1 MKRLK
6 KDRRETRKKR
16 HPIVGVTLLCTLL
29 ASLCA
34 GMLAWFLLAQYEEGL
49 LDVCAV
55 QQDGYVQLV
64 LDQIRLRSGR
74 EGREG
79 VEEILSSM
87 DASSNKYWTFS
98 REQDMLFVKDVL
110 ETNKYKG
117 FTTATYYVSDS
128 ARRFLES
135 IRVDR
140 VSHAGISIEEKEYI
154 ASGAAFEY
162 QGDVYRLCLL
172 TNRSVLLDNN
182 LFLGAKTELCAL
194 GAGML
199 ILWIVGSALLAGKVR
214 RLQLR
219 GDQQDEA
226 VETLNQSLDRL
237 NKLFSQRDLHD
248 TRRNLWSKEALPAF
262 VAKLRAR
269 KAYPLSLA
277 LLRCSGEKA
286 VQELLE
292 TASVSLDRSVLRF
305 DLGGHVIGLLFVR
318 CDLERAL
325 DSVMSLLNR
334 DVSLEEF
341 LLLSSVTEE
350 RGHSAFSAAAGG
362 GGD

>member
-1 MKRLK
+1 MEK
-6 KDRRETRKKR
+6 RREKRKKKR

-34 GMLAWFLLAQYEEGL
+34 GALTWFQLTRYEAGL
-49 LDVCAV
+49 VEVCAV
-55 QQDGYVQLV
+55 QQDSYVQLV
-64 LDQIRLRSGR
+64 LDQIRLQRDGKNQ
-74 EGREG
+74 
-79 VEEILSSM
+79 VEIEDILGAM

-128 ARRFLES
+128 ARRFLEG

-140 VSHAGISIEEKEYI
+140 VSHADILIEDREYV

-182 LFLGAKTELCAL
+182 VFLGAKTELCTLA
-194 GAGML
+194 AG
-199 ILWIVGSALLAGKVR
+199 ILLLFIIVPVLLAGKVR
-214 RLQLR
+214 KLQLR
-219 GDQQDEA
+219 GDRQDEA
-226 VETLNQSLDRL
+226 TETLNQSLDRM
-237 NKLFSQRDLHD
+237 NKLFSERDLHD
-248 TRRNLWSKEALPAF
+248 TRRSLWSKEALPAF
-262 VAKLRAR
+262 LAKLRAR

-277 LLRCSGEKA
+277 LLRCSGETA
-286 VQELLE
+286 TRELLAL
-292 TASVSLDRSVLRF
+292 ASVALDRTVLRF
-305 DLGGHVIGLLFVR
+305 TLDDNVIGLLFVQ

-325 DSVMSLLNR
+325 DSAMSLLSD

-341 LLLSSVTEE
+341 LLLSSAAE
-350 RGHSAFSAAAGG
+350 RRKSAASAGAVKG
-362 GGD
+362 G

>member
-6 KDRRETRKKR
+6 KEQRETKKKKR
-16 HPIVGVTLLCTLL
+16 HPIVGITLVCAVL

-34 GMLAWFLLAQYEEGL
+34 GTLAWFLLARYEAGL
-49 LDVCAV
+49 LEVCAV

-64 LDQIRLRSGR
+64 LDQIHLRSGQ
-74 EGREG
+74 EG
-79 VEEILSSM
+79 VEDILSTM
-87 DASSNKYWTFS
+87 VASSNKYWTFS
-98 REQDMLFVKDVL
+98 RDQDMLFVKDVL

-128 ARRFLES
+128 ARSFLES
-135 IRVDR
+135 VQVDR
-140 VSHAGISIEEKEYI
+140 VSHASISIGERDYV

-162 QGDVYRLCLL
+162 RGDVYRLCLL
-172 TNRSVLLDNN
+172 TNRSVFLDNN
-182 LFLGAKTELCAL
+182 RFLGARTELCAL
-194 GAGML
+194 GAGVL
-199 ILWIVGSALLAGKVR
+199 LLFIIVSVLLAGKVR

-226 VETLNQSLDRL
+226 METLNQSLDKM
-237 NKLFSQRDLHD
+237 NKLFAQRDMHD
-248 TRRNLWSKEALPAF
+248 TRRNLWSKEALPSF
-262 VAKLRAR
+262 ITKLRAR

-286 VQELLE
+286 AQELLE
-292 TASVSLDRSVLRF
+292 MASVSLDRSVLRF
-305 DLGGHVIGLLFVR
+305 DLEGCVIGLLFVR
-318 CDLERAL
+318 CDQERAL
-325 DSVMSLLNR
+325 DSVMSLLNQ

-341 LLLSSVTEE
+341 LLLSSGAEE
-350 RGHSAFSAAAGG
+350 RGRSARSSAGKG